1 MNMNKIYKTLSII
14 CLFLSR
20 CFAGDLL
27 QDETGNYSGVL
38 DRGTRT
44 TRAGA
49 INGLV
54 SRNRDWVCDR
64 KGRFD
69 GFITRDGTVFDSR
82 GRFSGLT
89 DRLKDAE

>member
-1 MNMNKIYKTLSII
+1 MFAMKKILLVATLS
-14 CLFLSR
+14 LSR
-20 CFAGDLL
+20 CLAGDLL
-27 QDETGNYSGVL
+27 LDETGTYAGML
-38 DRGTRT
+38 DGGTRT

-89 DRLKDAE
+89 DRLKDVE